1 MPARRASGGIGELL
15 VEHRQGSYA
24 LAGVLFFTDTTVLAR
39 RNLFVGILEVAA
51 ERRPAVKSA
60 VAVLA
65 RADVG
70 RDTCVDINV
79 TWGASI

>member
-1 MPARRASGGIGELL
+1 MEHTQSSHALTRILL
-15 VEHRQGSYA
+15 
-24 LAGVLFFTDTTVLAR
+24 LANTTILAR
-39 RNLFVGILEVAA
+39 RNLFVGILEVAT
-51 ERRPAVKSA
+51 ERRPAVKA
-60 VAVLA
+60 TVTVLA